1 MTGLILFSAFWLG
14 LLTAISP
21 CPLATNIAAI
31 SFIGRNL
38 GSKSSVLISGL
49 LYTLGRTAA
58 YIVLATMIVSGLLGS
73 STLSLFLQKYMNEI
87 LGPVLIF
94 LGLILLGWIGSSIS
108 LSLGGKKIQEKAA
121 SGGMIWAF
129 PIGILF
135 ALSFCPVSAGLFF
148 GGLIPL
154 AAQNGSRVV
163 LPLVYGIGTTLPVVL
178 FAFLIAFGSSL
189 VGKVFNRIRQIESW
203 IRTVAGIIFILVG
216 IYYCLVHVYGLSF

>member
-49 LYTLGRTAA
+49 LYTLGRTVA
-58 YIVLATMIVSGLLGS
+58 YIVLATVIVSGLLGS
-73 STLSLFLQKYMNEI
+73 SALSLFLQKYMNEI